1 MNNFILCVLWTSL
14 PTNKHCLQW
23 PEYLCQFR
31 HWYEINHDRCN
42 KLYIQWQLRCENVS
56 CFLNKVMSFRLY
68 IVSFFVRPRSSDW
81 KCVNGAWI
89 IILYIRCWLSLLSSE
104 GHVNGYVNRGLFEK
118 STFIL
123 YAVDIQIY
131 LYNSNYSLF
140 CTTISGLD
148 VWLKVAYGL

>member
-1 MNNFILCVLWTSL
+1 
-14 PTNKHCLQW
+14 
-23 PEYLCQFR
+23 
-31 HWYEINHDRCN
+31 
-42 KLYIQWQLRCENVS
+42 
-56 CFLNKVMSFRLY
+56 
-68 IVSFFVRPRSSDW
+68 
-81 KCVNGAWI
+81 
-89 IILYIRCWLSLLSSE
+89 LSLLSSE